1 MCVHLTVNSS
11 LLNSVQSFQ
20 GAVYGIHSLGRFLP
34 IVEWGGIFLPL
45 LFHALFGVWI
55 AKNAKLNTSQYKYTS
70 NRRYSWQRWTGVIA
84 LVYLFVHVLHLHGWF
99 HFAPY
104 LAVIEPM
111 NFAQF
116 KPYNA
121 ASTMMSAMND
131 FGGFVWPAFYL
142 VGMLC
147 CVYHLAN
154 GIWTAGITWG
164 LWLTPAAQRRA
175 SIVSAAFGI
184 GLAFVGT
191 AAWYAATSAGP
202 EDIARAKMIED
213 RMYQVGLD
221 AGYVPVSEEKR
232 TQPDEIS
239 EQFEAEE
246 AAEEQAIHEQLE
258 NAGAEVL
265 ADQE

>member
-1 MCVHLTVNSS
+1 MCVHLTVNST
-11 LLNSVQSFQ
+11 LINSVETFQ
-20 GAVYGIHSLGRFLP
+20 GLVYMIHSFGGFLP

-55 AKNAKLNTSQYKYTS
+55 AKNAKLNTSEYKYTS

-99 HFAPY
+99 HFEPY
-104 LAVIEPM
+104 LAVIEPL

-154 GIWTAGITWG
+154 GLWTAGITWG
-164 LWLTPAAQRRA
+164 LWLTPAAQHRA
-175 SIVSAAFGI
+175 TLVTTAFGVA
-184 GLAFVGT
+184 LAVVGT
-191 AAWYAATSAGP
+191 AAWYAAISAGS
-202 EDIARAKMIED
+202 EEIAEARIVEN
-213 RMYQVGLD
+213 RMYRVGLD
-221 AGYVPVSEEKR
+221 AGYVPPSEEKR
-232 TQPDEIS
+232 TQPDEIF
-239 EQFEAEE
+239 EQFEARE
-246 AAEEQAIHEQLE
+246 AAAKKEI
-258 NAGAEVL
+258 AE
-265 ADQE
+265 